1 MQDHL
6 TRLNNKKIIV
16 LESVRTKIDDLEATG
31 EIQL

>member
-16 LESVRTKIDDLEATG
+16 LESVRTMIDDLEATG